1 MTRTTARYT
10 CPLTVTIRPDE
21 RALLDAYAAE
31 NSMTI
36 TELVRDA
43 LAYRLGRTDTR
54 GEVAHVS
61 VTELKRPPATAV
73 RRLVRLQE
81 QRGLALLEAK
91 RDRQRG

>member
-36 TELVRDA
+36 TELVRSCLRDKLGVADA
-43 LAYRLGRTDTR
+43 QGDITR
-54 GEVAHVS
+54 PSTAILLTPS
-61 VTELKRPPATAV
+61 KTAV

-91 RDRQRG
+91 RDRQRT